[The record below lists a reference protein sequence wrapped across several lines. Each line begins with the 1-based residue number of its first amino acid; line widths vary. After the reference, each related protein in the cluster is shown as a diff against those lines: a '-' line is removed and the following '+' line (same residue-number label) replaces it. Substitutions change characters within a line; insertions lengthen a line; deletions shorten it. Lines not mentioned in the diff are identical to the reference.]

1 MQYRQ
6 VVGLLAVSAS
16 LASCT
21 LLKTSCR
28 DDGMWRIAER
38 DSSAVVYNDSIDAV
52 ILCADKVRLYDM
64 ADFVGKDSSTNG
76 KRDSLFNYAVKKDI
90 GLLKKEERDILRFIV
105 SDKSWFIKDYAPI
118 RQPFHPNIS
127 FEFTYK
133 RSNVFM
139 FVSFGTE
146 EIAIATADGKFKFFL
161 MRDKRP
167 MARWAAMM
175 FPEKDYYRIL
185 LNV

>member
-1 MQYRQ
+1 MQYRR

-21 LLKTSCR
+21 LFKTSCR
-28 DDGMWRIAER
+28 DDGMGQIAER
-38 DSSAVVYNDSIDAV
+38 DSSAVVYNDSIGAV

-64 ADFVGKDSSTNG
+64 ADFVGKDSAATG
-76 KRDSLFNYAVKKDI
+76 ERDSLFNYAVKKDV
-90 GLLKKEERDILRFIV
+90 GLLKSDEMEVLRFIV
-105 SDKSWFIKDYAPI
+105 SDKSWYIKDYAPI
-118 RQPFHPNIS
+118 RQPFHPNIA
-127 FEFTYK
+127 FEFNHK
-133 RSNVFM
+133 RSKAYI

-146 EIAIATADGKFKFFL
+146 EIAIATADGKFKVFL

-175 FPEKDYYRIL
+175 FPEEDYYKNIIE
-185 LNV
+185 